1 MWQVLETWTEECTKS
16 GGGEIHSKGGGTYL
30 GTKQETDRLESLTH
44 ATSKPQPFVRSSEG
58 GSWVGGGIL
67 FHFHFPD
74 GRMALLSWG
83 RLSLSNIATVD
94 VSSPESFVIIQR
106 NGEATYVRYSRVG
119 GVGGETKWRGVWEP
133 IVI

>member
-1 MWQVLETWTEECTKS
+1 ML
-16 GGGEIHSKGGGTYL
+16 
-30 GTKQETDRLESLTH
+30 
-44 ATSKPQPFVRSSEG
+44 
-58 GSWVGGGIL
+58 GGIL

-106 NGEATYVRYSRVG
+106 NEEATYVRYSRVG
-119 GVGGETKWRGVWEP
+119 GVRREAKWRGIWEP

>member
-1 MWQVLETWTEECTKS
+1 ML
-16 GGGEIHSKGGGTYL
+16 
-30 GTKQETDRLESLTH
+30 
-44 ATSKPQPFVRSSEG
+44 
-58 GSWVGGGIL
+58 GGIL

-83 RLSLSNIATVD
+83 RLSLFNIATVD

-106 NGEATYVRYSRVG
+106 NMEATYVRYSRGG